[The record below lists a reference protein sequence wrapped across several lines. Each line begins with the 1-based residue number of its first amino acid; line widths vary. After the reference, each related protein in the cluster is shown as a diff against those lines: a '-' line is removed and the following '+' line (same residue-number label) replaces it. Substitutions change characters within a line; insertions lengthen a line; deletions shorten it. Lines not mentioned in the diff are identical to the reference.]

1 MRRRTR
7 ITSST
12 LAIQALENRTLLA
25 GSIANGVLTMES
37 TNGEDTMRI
46 RVEGD
51 NPTVDENGDT
61 YDLSAVDVKRVFVTR
76 ADASK

>member
-51 NPTVDENGDT
+51 NATVDENGDT